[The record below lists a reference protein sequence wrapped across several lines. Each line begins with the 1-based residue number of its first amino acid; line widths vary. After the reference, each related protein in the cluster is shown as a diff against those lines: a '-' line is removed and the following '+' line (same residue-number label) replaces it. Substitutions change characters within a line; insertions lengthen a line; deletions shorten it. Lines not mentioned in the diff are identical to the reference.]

1 MLHATDGPMA
11 ARQKERNMSIAILG
25 AGNMAKGL
33 AGLFAKAG
41 YDVVLGARDVAKA
54 RAAAAS
60 VGHGAAGAD
69 LAAAAKSADVIVLA
83 VPYDAAAAALAAAG
97 DLAGKTI
104 VDITNPLTPD
114 YMGLTIGHATSAG
127 EEIQKLA
134 PRAKV
139 VKAFN
144 TIFAQVLAN
153 GGRAAGRPATV
164 FVAGDDDAANG
175 AVEAIARKAG
185 FDVVQTGALKLARYL
200 EPLAGLNIAL
210 AYGRGLGTDI
220 APTWNVAPAKAA

>member
-1 MLHATDGPMA
+1 
-11 ARQKERNMSIAILG
+11 MSIAILG

-33 AGLFAKAG
+33 AALFAKAG
-41 YDVVLGARDVAKA
+41 YKVVVGARDLAKA
-54 RAAAAS
+54 QAVAAAA
-60 VGHGAAGAD
+60 GHGARAD
-69 LAAAAKSADVIVLA
+69 GIAAAAKSADFVVLA
-83 VPYDAAAAALAAAG
+83 VPFTAAAETLAAAG
-97 DLAGKTI
+97 DLAGKAVI
-104 VDITNPLTPD
+104 DISNPLTPD
-114 YMGLTIGHATSAG
+114 YMGLTIGHSTSAG

-134 PRAKV
+134 PKAKV

-153 GGRAAGRPATV
+153 GGRAAGRPTTV
-164 FVAGDDDAANG
+164 FIAGDDASANN

-185 FDVVQTGALKLARYL
+185 FDVVQTGPLKLARYL

-210 AYGRGLGTDI
+210 GYGRGLGTDI

>member
-1 MLHATDGPMA
+1 
-11 ARQKERNMSIAILG
+11 MSIAILG

-33 AGLFAKAG
+33 AALFAKAG
-41 YDVVLGARDVAKA
+41 YKVVVGARDVAKA
-54 RAAAAS
+54 QAVAAAA
-60 VGHGAAGAD
+60 GHGARGD
-69 LAAAAKSADVIVLA
+69 GIAAAAKSADFVVLA
-83 VPYDAAAAALAAAG
+83 IPFDAAAEALAAAG
-97 DLAGKTI
+97 DLAGKAI
-104 VDITNPLTPD
+104 IDITNPLTPD

-134 PRAKV
+134 PKAKV

-153 GGRAAGRPATV
+153 GGKAAGRAATV
-164 FVAGDDDAANG
+164 FIAGDDASANN

-185 FDVVQTGALKLARYL
+185 LDVVQTGGLKLARYL

-210 AYGRGLGTDI
+210 GYGRGLGTDI

>member
-1 MLHATDGPMA
+1 
-11 ARQKERNMSIAILG
+11 MSIAILG
-25 AGNMAKGL
+25 AGAMAKGL
-33 AGLFAKAG
+33 AALFAKAG
-41 YDVVLGARDVAKA
+41 YKVVVGARDVSKA
-54 RAAAAS
+54 QSRAASA
-60 VGHGAAGAD
+60 GHGARGD
-69 LAAAAKSADVIVLA
+69 SLAAAAKSADVIVLA
-83 VPYDAAAAALAAAG
+83 TPFAAAADILAAAG

-104 VDITNPLTPD
+104 VDISNPLTAD
-114 YMGLTIGHATSAG
+114 YMGLTIGHSTSAG
-127 EEIQKLA
+127 EEIQRLA
-134 PRAKV
+134 PKAKV

-144 TIFAQVLAN
+144 TLFAQVLAN

-210 AYGRGLGTDI
+210 GYGRGLGTDI
-220 APTWNVAPAKAA
+220 APTWSVAPAKAA